1 MDNDRDNGGDRA
13 ASGVSRSQNQLHF
26 VPEDWHAAAGVIHP
40 LAERL
45 DPDADTTQ
53 MVVIVNDVDATAGL
67 GSRLGP
73 RVVESRGLRLVSA
86 TDARRALRVLRRAPA
101 HILIATPEVLGELV
115 QSSVLKLD
123 DIRVAVLAWIDD
135 LDSRGTQALE
145 SVMTDLPKEA
155 ARVVIAA
162 GPTPGVEPIVERYA
176 RRARRMQTAMAE
188 QHPVSI
194 SYLAVGDVARPMA
207 LRRVLDALDP
217 ESAFVIV
224 TTGES
229 TRDVE
234 AQLHS
239 LGYAGDASDVR
250 FGDVPDPG
258 SQLVVLYDFPASAE
272 QLRAT
277 IAAAPSAR
285 VVALASPR
293 QLSTL
298 RRWAGGSVAPFV
310 LPDAAVRA
318 RTREDSLRDEIREA
332 LAAGGFSRE
341 LLALEPLLDDYD
353 GVEVAAAVLRI
364 LELERTRPRAATVS
378 VPPAQ
383 AMTRVFINVG
393 EMDGV
398 RPGDLVGA
406 ITNEAGI
413 SKSEIGRVEIRERHS
428 TVEVATPV
436 ANTVVSKVTGVS
448 IRGRR
453 ALVKIDEGRERRDSD
468 GGGRRE
474 RGAGGGRG
482 GAPRRDRGAR
492 PPRPS
497 SPRSSGPPSRT
508 R

>member
-1 MDNDRDNGGDRA
+1 MENDRENGGDRA
-13 ASGVSRSQNQLHF
+13 ASGVSRSQNQVHF

-45 DPDADTTQ
+45 DRDTDATQ
-53 MVVIVNDVDATAGL
+53 MVVIVNDVDAAAGL
-67 GSRLGP
+67 GRRLGP
-73 RVVESRGLRLVSA
+73 RLVESGGLRLVSA

-101 HILIATPEVLGELV
+101 HILIATPEVLRELLQTAAV
-115 QSSVLKLD
+115 KLND
-123 DIRVAVLAWIDD
+123 VKVAVLAWIDD
-135 LDSRGTQALE
+135 LDNRGTQALE
-145 SVMTDLPKEA
+145 TVMTEVPKEA
-155 ARVVIAA
+155 ARLVIAS
-162 GPTPGVEPIVERYA
+162 GPNAGVEPIVERYA
-176 RRARRMQTAMAE
+176 RRARRMQTVSGE
-188 QHPVSI
+188 PHPVSI

-207 LRRVLDALDP
+207 LRRILDAIDP
-217 ESAFVIV
+217 ESAFVV
-224 TTGES
+224 VATGES

-250 FGDVPDPG
+250 FGAVPDAA

-272 QLRAT
+272 QLRTT

-298 RRWAGGSVAPFV
+298 RAWAGGSVAPFI

-318 RTREDSLRDEIREA
+318 RTREDGLRDEIRAA

-364 LELERTRPRAATVS
+364 LEDERTRPRAATKS
-378 VPPAQ
+378 MPPEA

-406 ITNEAGI
+406 ITNEGGI
-413 SKSEIGRVEIRERHS
+413 SRSEIGRVEIRERHS
-428 TVEVATPV
+428 TVEVATSV

-474 RGAGGGRG
+474 RGAGGGREG

-492 PPRPS
+492 PPRPR
-497 SPRSSGPPSRT
+497 PSGPPSRT

>member
-1 MDNDRDNGGDRA
+1 MDNDRENGGERG
-13 ASGVSRSQNQLHF
+13 ASGVSRGQNQVHF
-26 VPEDWHAAAGVIHP
+26 VPEDWHAAASVIQP

-45 DPDADTTQ
+45 DPDANTTQ
-53 MVVIVNDVDATAGL
+53 MIVIASDVDATAGL
-67 GSRLGP
+67 GSRIGP

-86 TDARRALRVLRRAPA
+86 THARRALRVLRRAPA
-101 HILIATPEVLGELV
+101 HILIATPEVLGELL
-115 QSSVLKLD
+115 QSAAVKLD
-123 DIRVAVLAWIDD
+123 DVRVAVLAWIDD
-135 LDSRGTQALE
+135 LDSRGTAALE
-145 SVMTDLPKEA
+145 SVMTEVPKDA
-155 ARVVIAA
+155 ARIVIAS

-176 RRARRMQTAMAE
+176 RRARRMQTASAE
-188 QHPVSI
+188 PQPVSI
-194 SYLAVGDVARPMA
+194 SYLAVGEVARPMA
-207 LRRVLDALDP
+207 LRRILDALDP
-217 ESAFVIV
+217 ESAFVV
-224 TTGES
+224 VATGEA
-229 TRDVE
+229 TRDVK
-234 AQLHS
+234 ALLHS

-250 FGDVPDPG
+250 FGDVPDAA
-258 SQLVVLYDFPASAE
+258 SQLVVLYELPASAD
-272 QLRAT
+272 QLRST

-318 RTREDSLRDEIREA
+318 RTREDGMRDEIRDA

-341 LLALEPLLDDYD
+341 LLALEPLLVDYD

-364 LELERTRPRAATVS
+364 LELERTRPRVATAS
-378 VPPAQ
+378 MSPEP

-413 SKSEIGRVEIRERHS
+413 SKAEIGRVEIRERHS
-428 TVEVATPV
+428 TVEVGTPV

-453 ALVKIDEGRERRDSD
+453 ALLKIDEGRERRDSD

-474 RGAGGGRG
+474 RGGAGGRG

-492 PPRPS
+492 PSRPS
-497 SPRSSGPPSRT
+497 PPRSSGPPSRT